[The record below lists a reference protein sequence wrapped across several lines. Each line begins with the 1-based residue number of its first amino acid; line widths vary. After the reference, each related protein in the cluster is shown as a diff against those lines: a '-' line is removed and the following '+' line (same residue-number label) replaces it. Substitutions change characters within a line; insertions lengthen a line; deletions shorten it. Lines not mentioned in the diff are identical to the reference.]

1 MPAPIF
7 IHLRV
12 HSAYSLSEGALP
24 IKKLSVMAKE
34 MGMPALAITD
44 TGNLFGA
51 LEFSEALSAKAIQP
65 IIGLALKLDMA
76 VTPEKLAAH
85 QQHIGLKRHTSILL
99 LAKNEQGYLNLMK
112 LTSSSFLDAADN
124 AEPHVTWAKFAACS
138 EGLICL
144 SGGPEGPLNE
154 ALVQGQAP
162 LAKQRALQLRALF
175 GDRFY
180 IELQRHS
187 TDNELAAETGLIDI
201 AYENEIPLV
210 ATNECYFATPD
221 DYVAHDALICIAEG
235 EVIAADNRRRLTPDH
250 YFKTQAEMATLFA
263 DIPEAVS
270 NTIEIA
276 KRCAFWV
283 KGRKPILPR
292 FADGDEG
299 NVLRIQAE
307 QGLAQR
313 LATRGLVSGY
323 TEQQYNERLAFE
335 LSVITRMDF
344 PGYFLIVADFI
355 KWAKNKGIPVGPGRG
370 SGAGSMVA
378 YALTI
383 TDLDPF
389 RFNLLFE
396 RFLNPERV
404 SMPDFDIDF
413 CQDRR
418 DEVINYVQD
427 RFGKGR
433 VAQIITFGKLQ
444 ARMVTRDV
452 GRVLQL
458 PYGQVDRLSKLIPM
472 NPANPLTL
480 RESIEVEPRLQE
492 ERDRDPNVKNLFDIA
507 LRIEGL
513 YRNASTH
520 AAGVVIGDRP
530 LEELVPLYR
539 DARSSLPATQFS
551 MKYVEMAGL
560 VKFDFLGLKTLTV
573 IDKAIKLIHVREPA
587 FDIDAISYE
596 DIATYEMLRQGDTI
610 GVFQLESSGMRDT
623 AKRMKADCVED
634 IIAIVA
640 LYRPGPMENIP
651 KFIANKLGDATP
663 DYMHPMLEPLLKE
676 TYGIIVYQEQV
687 MQIAQVLSG
696 YSLGEADLL
705 RRAMGKKIKAEMDA
719 QKERFI
725 EGALKNH
732 VDAKKADEIFEH
744 VQKFAGYGF
753 NKSHAAAYAVVSYQT
768 AYLKANYP
776 VEFLAASMTLDM
788 GNTDKLMLFRR
799 EAQRLSIKVIPPSVN
814 SSDVDFTV
822 KDGTI
827 LYSLAALK
835 NVGAGAVE
843 QIVTARNSGG
853 AFKALG
859 EFSRRVDAKALNRR
873 ALESMTKAGAFDTLN
888 PNRAQVLDGVD
899 SIIGIANRS
908 ASEAAAGQNDMFG
921 GMKAASEDFVL
932 PLRDAWLPMEKLAQ
946 EFEAVGFYL
955 SGHPLDEYVKPLARL
970 GVESWLSFQEKVLTR
985 GATAAKLAGTITYK
999 QERRSKNGNKFAF
1012 VGFSDPTG
1020 QFETIVFSDT
1030 LNVVRELLEPGKAVI
1045 ARVEADLDGEEIKL
1059 RLQGLEILDKA
1070 AATVVQGIQVFV
1082 RDAKSVESIAKRLQ
1096 PGGKAPVRLTLLMD
1110 NGREVEI
1117 GLGSKFAITPQIRGA
1132 IKAIVG
1138 VVDVQ
1143 DL

>member
-1 MPAPIF
+1 MSQPLF
-7 IHLRV
+7 IHLRN
-12 HSAYSLSEGALP
+12 HTAYSLSEGALP
-24 IKKLSVMAKE
+24 IKKLAGMAKDQK
-34 MGMPALAITD
+34 MPALAMTD

-51 LEFSEALSAKAIQP
+51 LEFSEAMVEKGVQP
-65 IIGLALKLDMA
+65 IIGLALKVDLA
-76 VTPEKLAAH
+76 VTAEKVNPF
-85 QQHIGLKRHTSILL
+85 QQQTGLKRHPSVVLI
-99 LAKNEQGYLNLMK
+99 AKNEQGYLNLMK
-112 LTSSSFLDAADN
+112 LSSSSFLDVADN
-124 AEPHVTWAKFAACS
+124 AEPHVSWSKFSACS
-138 EGLICL
+138 DGLICL
-144 SGGPEGPLNE
+144 SCGPEGPLNE

-162 LAKQRALQLRALF
+162 LAEQQAAQLKSLF

-180 IELQRHS
+180 IELQRHG
-187 TDNELAAETGLIDI
+187 TEKERGAEKGLIDI
-201 AYENEIPLV
+201 AYAMSIPLV

-235 EVIAADNRRRLTPDH
+235 EVVSADDRRRLTPEH

-263 DIPEAVS
+263 DIPEAVE

-276 KRCAFWV
+276 KRCSYWV

-292 FADGDEG
+292 FAEGDEG
-299 NVLRIQAE
+299 EELRKLAE
-307 QGLAQR
+307 AGMAQR
-313 LATRGLVSGY
+313 LATRGLVAGFSD
-323 TEQQYNERLAFE
+323 QQYYERLAFE
-335 LSVITRMDF
+335 LSVIIRMDF

-355 KWAKNKGIPVGPGRG
+355 KWSKDHDIPVGPGRG

-378 YALTI
+378 YALRI

-418 DEVINYVQD
+418 DEVINYVQE
-427 RFGKGR
+427 RFGVGR

-452 GRVLQL
+452 GRVLQM
-458 PYGQVDRLSKLIPM
+458 PYMQVDRLSKLIPM

-480 RESIEVEPRLQE
+480 AQSIEAEPRLQE

-551 MKYVEMAGL
+551 MKYVEAAGL

-573 IDKAIKLIHVREPA
+573 IDKAIKLIHVREPK
-587 FDIDAISYE
+587 FNIDDISYE
-596 DIATYEMLRQGDTI
+596 DVATYEMLRSGDTV

-651 KFIANKLGDATP
+651 KFIANKLGDAQP
-663 DYMHPMLEPLLKE
+663 DYMHPKLEPLLKE

-725 EGALKNH
+725 QGALKNN
-732 VDAKKADEIFEH
+732 VEAKKADEIFEH

-799 EAQRLSIKVIPPSVN
+799 EAQRLGIKVVPPSVN
-814 SSDVDFTV
+814 GSGVDFTV

-827 LYSLAALK
+827 LYSMAALK
-835 NVGAGAVE
+835 NVGASAVQ
-843 QIVTARNSGG
+843 QIVASRLEAGP
-853 AFKALG
+853 FKSLG

-873 ALESMTKAGAFDTLN
+873 ALESMTKAGAFDGLN
-888 PNRAQVLDGVD
+888 PNRAQVLDGID
-899 SIIGIANRS
+899 SMIGIANRT
-908 ASEAAAGQNDMFG
+908 ASEASAGQNDMFG
-921 GMKAASEDFVL
+921 GIQAASEDFVL
-932 PLRDAWLPMEKLAQ
+932 PVRDAWLPMEKLAH

-970 GVESWLSFQEKVLTR
+970 NVDSWQVLQEKILTK
-985 GATAAKLAGTITYK
+985 GVTAGKLAGTITYK
-999 QERRSKNGNKFAF
+999 QERRSKTGNKFAF
-1012 VGFSDPTG
+1012 VGFSDPSG

-1030 LNVVRELLEPGKAVI
+1030 LNAVRDLLEPGKAVI
-1045 ARVEADLDGEEIKL
+1045 ARVEADVDGEEIKL
-1059 RLQGLEILDKA
+1059 RLQGLEVLDKA
-1070 AATVVQGIQVFV
+1070 AASIVQGIEIFV
-1082 RDAKSVESIAKRLQ
+1082 RDAKSLDSIAKRLE
-1096 PGGKAPVRLTLLMD
+1096 PGGRAPARLTLMLEG
-1110 NGREVEI
+1110 GREVQI
-1117 GLGSKFAITPQIRGA
+1117 GLGTKFAITPQVKSA
-1132 IKAIVG
+1132 IKAIAG
-1138 VVDVQ
+1138 VVDVH

>member
-1 MPAPIF
+1 M
-7 IHLRV
+7 
-12 HSAYSLSEGALP
+12 
-24 IKKLSVMAKE
+24 
-34 MGMPALAITD
+34 
-44 TGNLFGA
+44 
-51 LEFSEALSAKAIQP
+51 Q
-65 IIGLALKLDMA
+65 
-76 VTPEKLAAH
+76 
-85 QQHIGLKRHTSILL
+85 
-99 LAKNEQGYLNLMK
+99 
-112 LTSSSFLDAADN
+112 
-124 AEPHVTWAKFAACS
+124 
-138 EGLICL
+138 
-144 SGGPEGPLNE
+144 
-154 ALVQGQAP
+154 
-162 LAKQRALQLRALF
+162 
-175 GDRFY
+175 
-180 IELQRHS
+180 
-187 TDNELAAETGLIDI
+187 
-201 AYENEIPLV
+201 
-210 ATNECYFATPD
+210 
-221 DYVAHDALICIAEG
+221 
-235 EVIAADNRRRLTPDH
+235 
-250 YFKTQAEMATLFA
+250 
-263 DIPEAVS
+263 
-270 NTIEIA
+270 
-276 KRCAFWV
+276 
-283 KGRKPILPR
+283 
-292 FADGDEG
+292 
-299 NVLRIQAE
+299 
-307 QGLAQR
+307 
-313 LATRGLVSGY
+313 
-323 TEQQYNERLAFE
+323 
-335 LSVITRMDF
+335 F

-355 KWAKNKGIPVGPGRG
+355 KWSKDHGIPVGPGRG

-378 YALTI
+378 YALRI

-418 DEVINYVQD
+418 DEVINYVQS
-427 RFGKGR
+427 RFGVGR

-452 GRVLQL
+452 GRVLQM
-458 PYGQVDRLSKLIPM
+458 PYMQVDRLSKLIPM

-480 RESIEVEPRLQE
+480 AQSIEAEPRLQE

-539 DARSSLPATQFS
+539 DPRSSLPATQFS
-551 MKYVEMAGL
+551 MKYVEAAGL

-573 IDKAIKLIHVREPA
+573 IDKAIKLIHVRESE
-587 FDIDAISYE
+587 FNIDNIAY
-596 DIATYEMLRQGDTI
+596 DDVATYEMLRQGDTV

-725 EGALKNH
+725 EGALKNN

-799 EAQRLSIKVIPPSVN
+799 EAQRLGIKVVPPSVN
-814 SSDVDFTV
+814 GSGVDFTV
-822 KDGTI
+822 KEGTI
-827 LYSLAALK
+827 LYSMAALK

-843 QIVTARNSGG
+843 QIVNARKDGG
-853 AFKALG
+853 PFRSLG
-859 EFSRRVDAKALNRR
+859 EFSRRVEAKALNRR
-873 ALESMTKAGAFDTLN
+873 ALESMTKAGAFDTMN
-888 PNRAQVLDGVD
+888 PNRAQVLDGID
-899 SIIGIANRS
+899 SIIGIANRT

-921 GMKAASEDFVL
+921 GMQAASDDLVM
-932 PLRDAWLPMEKLAQ
+932 PVRDAWLPMEKLAQ

-955 SGHPLDEYVKPLARL
+955 SGHPLDEYTKPLARL
-970 GVESWLSFQEKVLTR
+970 GVESWQSFQEKILTK

-999 QERRSKNGNKFAF
+999 QERRSKTGNKFAF

-1020 QFETIVFSDT
+1020 QFETVVFSDT
-1030 LNVVRELLEPGKAVI
+1030 LNAVRDLLEPGKAVI
-1045 ARVEADLDGEEIKL
+1045 ARVEADVDGEEIKL
-1059 RLQGLEILDKA
+1059 RLQGLEVLDQA
-1070 AATVVQGIQVFV
+1070 AASIVQGIEIFV
-1082 RDAKSVESIAKRLQ
+1082 RDAKSLDSIAKRLQ
-1096 PGGKAPVRLTLLMD
+1096 PGGRAPARLTLMLEG
-1110 NGREVEI
+1110 GREVQI
-1117 GLGSKFAITPQIRGA
+1117 GLGTKFAITPQVKGA
-1132 IKAIVG
+1132 IKAIAG